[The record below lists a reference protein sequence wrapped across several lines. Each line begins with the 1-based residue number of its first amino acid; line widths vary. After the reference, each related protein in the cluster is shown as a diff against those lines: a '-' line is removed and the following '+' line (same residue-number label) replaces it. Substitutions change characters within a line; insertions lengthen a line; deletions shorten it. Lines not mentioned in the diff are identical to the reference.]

1 MLDIIDKYIAK
12 LFLGYF
18 LGSIV
23 VLVSLFLTI
32 DALSNFVGVQTPFIN
47 MVKFYLYSTPAVIYQ
62 LLPAACLIATL
73 FTLGGLNRNSEL
85 VALFSIGNS
94 LARVSAPIL
103 IIVSAVTVMSFW
115 MSDRILP
122 ITNKKKN
129 YTWFV
134 EIKDRPGMYSAV
146 KNAKIW
152 YRQNNM
158 LFNIKTFEAD
168 SQTAQGLSFYY
179 FDDKWNLV
187 QTVTARTA
195 KLTTGEWKLYDGA
208 VTLFT
213 GDTSFPM
220 NQSFEEKSILID
232 DEIGEIQESSKFSE
246 VVSIRELKQYIKKN
260 KEAGLNTLRYEV
272 DLHSKF
278 GYALAAFVM
287 SFIGIPFSV
296 FNPRAGSRMMS
307 VGVCLGLAFGYWS
320 LFSIGLTMGRH
331 GYLSPILSAWLPNI
345 FMLSLS
351 TFFLLRLKK

>member
-18 LGSIV
+18 FGSIV
-23 VLVSLFLTI
+23 VLVSLFVTI
-32 DALSNFVGVQTPFIN
+32 DALSNFVGIQTPLIN
-47 MVKFYLYSTPAVIYQ
+47 MVKFYLYSIPAIVYQ
-62 LLPAACLIATL
+62 LLPAASLIATL
-73 FTLGGLNRNSEL
+73 FTLGGLNKNSEL
-85 VALFSIGNS
+85 IALFSIGSS
-94 LARVSAPIL
+94 LARISAPIL
-103 IIVSAVTVMSFW
+103 VIVSAVTVMSFW

-146 KNAKIW
+146 KNSKIW

-158 LFNIKTFEAD
+158 LFNIKTFDAET
-168 SQTAQGLSFYY
+168 QTAQGLSFYY
-179 FDDKWNLV
+179 FDDQWNLV
-187 QTVTARTA
+187 QMVAA
-195 KLTTGEWKLYDGA
+195 NSAQLDSGEWLLKNGA

-213 GDTSFPM
+213 GDSSFPM
-220 NQSFEEKSILID
+220 NQSFTTKTILID
-232 DEIGEIQESSKFSE
+232 DEIGEIQESTKFSE
-246 VVSIRELKQYIKKN
+246 VVSIHELRQYIKKN

-296 FNPRAGSRMMS
+296 FNTRAGSRMMS
-307 VGVCLGLAFGYWS
+307 VGICIGLAFGYWS
-320 LFSIGLTMGRH
+320 LFSVGLTMGRH
-331 GYLSPILSAWLPNI
+331 GYLAPILSAWLPNI